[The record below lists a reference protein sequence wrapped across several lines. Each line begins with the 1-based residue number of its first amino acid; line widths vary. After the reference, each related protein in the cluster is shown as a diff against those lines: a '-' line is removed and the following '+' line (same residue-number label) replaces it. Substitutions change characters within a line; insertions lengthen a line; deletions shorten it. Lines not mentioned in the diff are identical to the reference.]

1 MTITVYMNDLIVTLR
16 NKGVGCH
23 IKSLCL
29 ASIMFADDLVLCT
42 PSRHSMQ
49 ELLSISESFCK
60 EHCLSFNTRK
70 TKLLIF
76 GKKFESLSPAP
87 LVLNNQPIECVREWK
102 YLGCLVVSGREFT
115 YSCRLDLCSFRR
127 SVNSI
132 VTAVRKPSE
141 QVSMRLLHSFSI
153 PILTYASEVK
163 SFTCSEMYDCHV
175 AVNNAIR
182 RIFTYNKWESIRS
195 LRMQFGYRDLYT
207 LFAIRKKAFLA
218 KLPHMGNTTITSLLK
233 FETVK

>member
-1 MTITVYMNDLIVTLR
+1 
-16 NKGVGCH
+16 
-23 IKSLCL
+23 
-29 ASIMFADDLVLCT
+29 MFADDLVLCT

-76 GKKFESLSPAP
+76 GKKFESLSPTP
-87 LVLNNQPIECVREWK
+87 LFLNNEPIECVREWK
-102 YLGCLVVSGREFT
+102 YLGCLVVSGREFS
-115 YSCRLDLCSFRR
+115 YSCRLDLSSFRR

-132 VTAVRKPSE
+132 VTAARKPSE
-141 QVSMRLLHSFSI
+141 QVSLKLLYSFSI

-163 SFTCSEMYDCHV
+163 SFTCSEMYECHV

-182 RIFTYNKWESIRS
+182 RIFMYNRWESIRS
-195 LRMQFGYRDLYT
+195 LRIQFGYRDLYT
-207 LFAIRKKAFLA
+207 IFAIRKRAFLA
-218 KLPHMGNTTITSLLK
+218 KLPHIGNTTIAYLLDLIL
-233 FETVK
+233 